1 MKIELYISQYD
12 FEKLQVSK
20 ALKGYLNVEAQ
31 EKILEANGWYCGG
44 GFEDAYTFCS
54 GSCHGYPDLYNKP
67 ARNYKVIHQILNNQ
81 AVLLD
86 YAFQSAYWGTCPEVK
101 NNYYYCGSNVK
112 RITKMDQW
120 KNLYL
125 KARTNESQ
133 LVIGKS
139 LQEQR
144 TFADYDEEDNVIDI
158 AKVVK
163 ANQKA
168 HQQIDQIFQ
177 QNNLKRDL
185 VLNV

>member
-1 MKIELYISQYD
+1 
-12 FEKLQVSK
+12 
-20 ALKGYLNVEAQ
+20 
-31 EKILEANGWYCGG
+31 
-44 GFEDAYTFCS
+44 
-54 GSCHGYPDLYNKP
+54 
-67 ARNYKVIHQILNNQ
+67 
-81 AVLLD
+81 
-86 YAFQSAYWGTCPEVK
+86 
-101 NNYYYCGSNVK
+101 
-112 RITKMDQW
+112 MDQW